1 MPVSFI
7 MLKLWERTTVSLK
20 KYPQISV
27 HGIGTITLGIG
38 VHILLLKVLL
48 KVTLL
53 TSYSKFLLLLP

>member
-38 VHILLLKVLL
+38 VHILLLKV
-48 KVTLL
+48 
-53 TSYSKFLLLLP
+53 YY